1 MMDEKLFETMENYI
15 NGRMT
20 AEEQQSFEQEM
31 SSNPELREELEMHRK
46 LVSSIETES
55 VRHMLEQIHEENFS
69 QEETPLVSLRSRARY
84 FPLAIAASVALL
96 ILAGWWVF
104 SWQSSQPEALYA
116 TYYSPD
122 EGLPTTLG
130 YMDDAQFAEGM
141 ISYKMGDY
149 AEALDYWQ
157 PLLSA
162 DPANDT
168 LNYYGGLAYLGSG
181 QAEKAIAHLEKV
193 TANEGSAYQTDARWY
208 LALAYLKN
216 ERTTEA
222 QALLQ
227 ILTEEDSPYREAS
240 REILEKLE

>member
-1 MMDEKLFETMENYI
+1 MENYI

-20 AEEQQSFEQEM
+20 AEEQQRFEREM
-31 SSNPELREELEMHRK
+31 SRNPELQEEVEMHRK

-55 VRHMLEQIHEENFS
+55 VRQMLEQIHEEHFA
-69 QEETPLVSLRSRARY
+69 QEETPIVPMRSRSRY

-116 TYYSPD
+116 AYFSPD

-130 YMDDAQFAEGM
+130 YMDNARFAEGM
-141 ISYKMGDY
+141 VSYKLGDY

-168 LNYYGGLAYLGSG
+168 LNYYAGLAYLASERPEQAITRLDKVVENETSG
-181 QAEKAIAHLEKV
+181 
-193 TANEGSAYQTDARWY
+193 YYTDARWY
-208 LALAYLKN
+208 LSLAYLKN
-216 ERTTEA
+216 EQADEARTYLRQLA
-222 QALLQ
+222 
-227 ILTEEDSPYREAS
+227 EEDVPYREES

>member
-1 MMDEKLFETMENYI
+1 MENYL

-20 AEEQQSFEQEM
+20 TEEQQSFEREM
-31 SSNPELREELEMHRK
+31 STNQELREEVEVHRR

-55 VRHMLEQIHEENFS
+55 VRQMLEQIHEENFA
-69 QEETPLVSLRSRARY
+69 EEAAPVVPMHSHSRY

-104 SWQSSQPEALYA
+104 NWRSSQPEALYA
-116 TYYSPD
+116 AYFSPD

-130 YMDDAQFAEGM
+130 YADNAQFAEGM
-141 ISYKMGDY
+141 VSYKLGEY
-149 AEALDYWQ
+149 TEALEYWQ

-162 DPANDT
+162 DPDNDT
-168 LNYYGGLAYLGSG
+168 LSYYSGLAFLANDQPEQAMQYLNLIV
-181 QAEKAIAHLEKV
+181 E
-193 TANEGSAYQTDARWY
+193 NEASAYQMDARWY

-216 ERTTEA
+216 EQPAKA

-227 ILTEEDSPYREAS
+227 TLAAKDSPYREES
-240 REILEKLE
+240 QEILEKLE

>member
-20 AEEQQSFEQEM
+20 AEEQQSFEREM
-31 SSNPELREELEMHRK
+31 SSNPELREEVEMHRK

-55 VRHMLEQIHEENFS
+55 VRQMLEQIHEENFS
-69 QEETPLVSLRSRARY
+69 ENEAPVVPMRSRSRY

-104 SWQSSQPEALYA
+104 SLQSSQPEALYA
-116 TYYSPD
+116 AYFSPA

-130 YMDDAQFAEGM
+130 YTDNAQFAEGM
-141 ISYKMGDY
+141 ISYKLGDY

-168 LNYYGGLAYLGSG
+168 LNYFSGLAYLAGEQPE
-181 QAEKAIAHLEKV
+181 QAITYLDKV
-193 TANEGSAYQTDARWY
+193 VENETSDYQTDARWY

-216 ERTTEA
+216 EQTSEA
-222 QALLQ
+222 RNLLQALA
-227 ILTEEDSPYREAS
+227 EEDSPYREES
-240 REILEKLE
+240 REILEKME

>member
-20 AEEQQSFEQEM
+20 AEEQQSFEREL
-31 SSNPELREELEMHRK
+31 SSNPELREEVEMHRR
-46 LVSSIETES
+46 LVNSIETES
-55 VRHMLEQIHEENFS
+55 VRQMLEQIHTENFAR
-69 QEETPLVSLRSRARY
+69 EETPVVSMRSRSRY
-84 FPLAIAASVALL
+84 FPLAIAASLALL

-104 SWQSSQPEALYA
+104 SLQSSQPEALYA
-116 TYYSPD
+116 AYFSPA

-130 YMDDAQFAEGM
+130 YADNAQFTEGM
-141 ISYKMGDY
+141 ISYKLGEY

-157 PLLSA
+157 PLLSN

-168 LNYYGGLAYLGSG
+168 LNYYGGLAYLAGE
-181 QAEKAIAHLEKV
+181 QPEKAITLLDKV
-193 TANEGSAYQTDARWY
+193 AANENSGYNTDARWY

-216 ERTTEA
+216 EQTTEA

-227 ILTEEDSPYREAS
+227 VLAEEDSSYRNES
-240 REILEKLE
+240 REILEKLK

>member
-20 AEEQQSFEQEM
+20 AEEQQSFEREL
-31 SSNPELREELEMHRK
+31 SSNSELREEVEMHRQ

-55 VRHMLEQIHEENFS
+55 VRQMLEQIHDENFAR
-69 QEETPLVSLRSRARY
+69 EETPLVSMRSRSRY
-84 FPLAIAASVALL
+84 FPLAIAASIALL

-104 SWQSSQPEALYA
+104 SLQSSQPEALYA
-116 TYYSPD
+116 AYFTPA

-130 YMDDAQFAEGM
+130 YADNAQFAEGM
-141 ISYKMGDY
+141 ISYKLGAY
-149 AEALDYWQ
+149 AEALDYWK

-168 LNYYGGLAYLGSG
+168 LNYYSGLAYLASE
-181 QAEKAIAHLEKV
+181 QPDQAIAYLDKV
-193 TANEGSAYQTDARWY
+193 VENESSGYNTDARWY

-216 ERTTEA
+216 EQTTEA

-227 ILTEEDSPYREAS
+227 VLAEEDSPYQEES
-240 REILEKLE
+240 REVLEKLE